1 MKANQSW
8 QRFKQFVTE
17 DVWEIDV
24 SSLSARRSLPIR
36 LLRVGQIVFKGFQ
49 EDDLPVHASALT
61 FVTLM
66 SLVPMLAVAF
76 ALLKGFGFGQ
86 ERVQILLGWT
96 EAMPVEFQSFI
107 QQMLDIVST
116 TNFAAMGWVGL
127 GFVIFTAILVLGSV
141 ELTFDRIWGVARPR
155 NVIRKVANYVSILV
169 LVPVLIGI
177 ASTLE
182 TTLHGAVPFMPQAVG
197 SVVRSAM
204 RLTTLFTTWLAFF
217 SLYTFLPNTRVRAL
231 PAIISSLVGAII
243 WVIWQRAFITLQLG
257 VARYNA
263 IYGTFASAPIFLA
276 WLYTSWVIVLLGAE
290 LAFALQNASTY
301 SMESAAVNASY
312 KSRFMLTLSIVLHAA
327 EAMVGDKP
335 RFSTSAFAR
344 EHHVPIRLLNDLV
357 RMLVRAGYLVETAG
371 RESSYVLTRAADSL
385 TVREIFDLVTEE
397 GAHPEK
403 MGSRN
408 LGAGIEGVL
417 SGIEKG
423 VGSALGEMTVRDL
436 MEEKGGKE

>member
-197 SVVRSAM
+197 SAVRSAM

-217 SLYTFLPNTRVRAL
+217 SLYIFLPNTRVRAL

-263 IYGTFASAPIFLA
+263 IYGTFASVPIFLA

-417 SGIEKG
+417 GGIEKG

>member
-24 SSLSARRSLPIR
+24 TSLSARRSLPIR
-36 LLRVGQIVFKGFQ
+36 LLRVGQIVFRGFQ

-86 ERVQILLGWT
+86 ERVQVLLGWT
-96 EAMPVEFQSFI
+96 EAMPAEFQAFI
-107 QQMLDIVST
+107 QQVLDIVST

-141 ELTFDRIWGVARPR
+141 EITFDRIWGVTRSR
-155 NVIRKVANYVSILV
+155 NVLRKVANYVSILV

-177 ASTLE
+177 AGTLE

-197 SVVRSAM
+197 SAVRSIM

-217 SLYTFLPNTRVRAL
+217 CLYMFLPNTRVRVL
-231 PAIISSLVGAII
+231 PAIISSLAGAIV

-263 IYGTFASAPIFLA
+263 IYGTFASVPIFLA
-276 WLYTSWVIVLLGAE
+276 WLYTSWVIILLGAE

-301 SMESAAVNASY
+301 SMESAAINASY

-327 EAMVGDKP
+327 EAMTGDKP

-344 EHHVPIRLLNDLV
+344 TRHVPIRLLNDLV
-357 RMLVRAGYLVETAG
+357 RMLVRAGYLAEIAG
-371 RESSYVLTRAADSL
+371 PESSYVLSRSAESL
-385 TVREIFDLVTEE
+385 PVREIFDLVTEE

-403 MGSRN
+403 MGTRD
-408 LGAGIEGVL
+408 LGPGIERVLGGV
-417 SGIEKG
+417 EKG
-423 VGSALGEMTVRDL
+423 VSGALGELTIRDL
-436 MEEKGGKE
+436 MEKGGKE

>member
-24 SSLSARRSLPIR
+24 TSLSARRSLPIR
-36 LLRVGQIVFKGFQ
+36 LLRVGQIVFRGFQ

-86 ERVQILLGWT
+86 ERVQVLLGWT
-96 EAMPVEFQSFI
+96 EAMPAEFQAFI
-107 QQMLDIVST
+107 QQVLDIVST

-141 ELTFDRIWGVARPR
+141 EITFDRIWGVTRSR
-155 NVIRKVANYVSILV
+155 NVLRKVANYVSILV

-177 ASTLE
+177 AGTLE

-197 SVVRSAM
+197 SAVRSIM

-217 SLYTFLPNTRVRAL
+217 CLYMFLPNTRVRVL
-231 PAIISSLVGAII
+231 PAIISSLAGAIV

-263 IYGTFASAPIFLA
+263 IYGTFASVPIFLA
-276 WLYTSWVIVLLGAE
+276 WLYTSWVIILLGAE

-301 SMESAAVNASY
+301 SMESAAINASY

-327 EAMVGDKP
+327 EAMTGDKP

-344 EHHVPIRLLNDLV
+344 TRHVPIRLLNDLV
-357 RMLVRAGYLVETAG
+357 RMLVRAGYLAEIAG
-371 RESSYVLTRAADSL
+371 PESSY
-385 TVREIFDLVTEE
+385 
-397 GAHPEK
+397 
-403 MGSRN
+403 
-408 LGAGIEGVL
+408 
-417 SGIEKG
+417 
-423 VGSALGEMTVRDL
+423 
-436 MEEKGGKE
+436 GGGRGQPLK

>member
-155 NVIRKVANYVSILV
+155 NVLRKVANYVSILV

-197 SVVRSAM
+197 SAVRSAM

-217 SLYTFLPNTRVRAL
+217 SLYIFLPNTRVRAL

-263 IYGTFASAPIFLA
+263 IYGTFASVPIFLA

-371 RESSYVLTRAADSL
+371 RESSYVLSRAADSL

-417 SGIEKG
+417 GGIEKG
-423 VGSALGEMTVRDL
+423 VGGALGEMTVRDL
-436 MEEKGGKE
+436 MSDAGK

>member
-24 SSLSARRSLPIR
+24 TSLSARRSLPIR
-36 LLRVGQIVFKGFQ
+36 LLRVGQIVFRGFQ

-96 EAMPVEFQSFI
+96 EAMPAEFQAFI
-107 QQMLDIVST
+107 QQVLDIVST

-141 ELTFDRIWGVARPR
+141 EITFDRIWGVTRSR
-155 NVIRKVANYVSILV
+155 NVVRKVANYISILV

-177 ASTLE
+177 AGTLE

-197 SVVRSAM
+197 SAVRSIM

-217 SLYTFLPNTRVRAL
+217 CLYMFLPNTRVRAL
-231 PAIISSLVGAII
+231 PAIISSLAGAIV

-263 IYGTFASAPIFLA
+263 IYGTFASVPIFLA
-276 WLYTSWVIVLLGAE
+276 WLYTSWVIILLGAE

-301 SMESAAVNASY
+301 SMESAAINASY

-327 EAMVGDKP
+327 EAMTGDKP

-344 EHHVPIRLLNDLV
+344 TRHVPIRLLNDLV
-357 RMLVRAGYLVETAG
+357 RMLVRAGYLAEIAG
-371 RESSYVLTRAADSL
+371 PESSYVLSRSADSL
-385 TVREIFDLVTEE
+385 PVREIFDLVTEE

-403 MGSRN
+403 MGTRD
-408 LGAGIEGVL
+408 LGPGIEQVLGGV
-417 SGIEKG
+417 EKG
-423 VGSALGEMTVRDL
+423 VSGALGEMTVRDL
-436 MEEKGGKE
+436 MEKGGKE

>member
-24 SSLSARRSLPIR
+24 TSLSARRSLPIR
-36 LLRVGQIVFKGFQ
+36 LLRVGQIVFRGFQ

-86 ERVQILLGWT
+86 ERVQVLLGWT
-96 EAMPVEFQSFI
+96 EAMPAEFQAFI
-107 QQMLDIVST
+107 QQVLDIVST

-141 ELTFDRIWGVARPR
+141 EITFDRIWGVTRSR
-155 NVIRKVANYVSILV
+155 NVVRKVANYVSILV

-177 ASTLE
+177 AGTLE

-197 SVVRSAM
+197 SAVRSIM

-217 SLYTFLPNTRVRAL
+217 CLYMFLPNTRVRVL
-231 PAIISSLVGAII
+231 PAIISSLAGAIV

-263 IYGTFASAPIFLA
+263 IYGTFASVPIFLA
-276 WLYTSWVIVLLGAE
+276 GAE
-290 LAFALQNASTY
+290 
-301 SMESAAVNASY
+301 
-312 KSRFMLTLSIVLHAA
+312 
-327 EAMVGDKP
+327 
-335 RFSTSAFAR
+335 
-344 EHHVPIRLLNDLV
+344 
-357 RMLVRAGYLVETAG
+357 
-371 RESSYVLTRAADSL
+371 
-385 TVREIFDLVTEE
+385 
-397 GAHPEK
+397 
-403 MGSRN
+403 
-408 LGAGIEGVL
+408 GV
-417 SGIEKG
+417 SP
-423 VGSALGEMTVRDL
+423 
-436 MEEKGGKE
+436 